1 MAASKDDYFKK
12 VGRATATTLS
22 SPGYTIGDSTINTG
36 ATTNW
41 PVDTGVTFAI
51 DEVGS
56 DGLRIS
62 GTYNVFNGV
71 VSGAGQVS
79 QVEYIGGDPN
89 RDYSAGATTRVY
101 ILVSAYRDN
110 QFTDGILVHANQ
122 NGTLKDTAIPANSID
137 NSNIKSAAAI
147 DGSKLANNSIDLGA
161 KTSTWDGWILV
172 SDTWTYASA
181 TTVTVPSDA
190 TTKYSVGDK
199 VKFSNGSTKYFY
211 ITAVAATTI
220 TLNGGSDYT
229 VANSAITSVY
239 FSKAETPL
247 SFPQWFNYTPTFAAT
262 TLGNGTVAGKFSMSG
277 KTVNFRAS
285 FTLGS
290 TSAVSS
296 SPTVSFPVTSVST
309 YTTNQPIGSITMQDT
324 AILNYWG
331 MLAWSST
338 TVALFVV
345 GTASGTYLSGDI
357 IISSKPFSW
366 GNTDILNCSGTYE
379 AA

>member
-137 NSNIKSAAAI
+137 NSNIKTGAAI
-147 DGSKLANNSIDLGA
+147 DGSKLADSSVTNAKLKTGA
-161 KTSTWDGWILV
+161 GEPGGEW
-172 SDTWTYASA
+172 DTWTPTLSGRFNDSKWTKNCKYKRVGNTIFCKFYVTAN
-181 TTVTVPSDA
+181 TTTPMD
-190 TTKYSVGDK
+190 
-199 VKFSNGSTKYFY
+199 GS
-211 ITAVAATTI
+211 
-220 TLNGGSDYT
+220 
-229 VANSAITSVY
+229 
-239 FSKAETPL
+239 
-247 SFPQWFNYTPTFAAT
+247 
-262 TLGNGTVAGKFSMSG
+262 GNPI
-277 KTVNFRAS
+277 
-285 FTLGS
+285 FTL
-290 TSAVSS
+290 
-296 SPTVSFPVTSVST
+296 PVTSVSGYPT
-309 YTTNQPIGSITMQDT
+309 SGVIARAYIED
-324 AILNYWG
+324 
-331 MLAWSST
+331 
-338 TVALFVV
+338 V
-345 GTASGTYLSGDI
+345 GTAGYSGGLVRWQSTTTADFAIENVGSTYGAPNSISNTVPFTWASTDI
-357 IISSKPFSW
+357 IFA
-366 GNTDILNCSGTYE
+366 TFTYE
-379 AA
+379 AAP

>member
-1 MAASKDDYFKK
+1 MSASKDDYFKK

-137 NSNIKSAAAI
+137 NSNIKTGAAI
-147 DGSKLANNSIDLGA
+147 NGSKLADTSIPTAKYQDGSVTYAKTDGKIWWEEIGRVTLGA
-161 KTSTWDGWILV
+161 PGDTLSLPSLPARKYLKVMVSYFTTGGTTSPVMRFNNDSNGNYANRQQADGAAD
-172 SDTWTYASA
+172 STA
-181 TTVTVPSDA
+181 TTQTGYVWSGAQNTSVVLGDFQILNVASVEKVMYGHVT
-190 TTKYSVGDK
+190 K
-199 VKFSNGSTKYFY
+199 V
-211 ITAVAATTI
+211 ITAGAGTTPSRTEDSVKWANTSNQITRIDVINTGTGDFAT
-220 TLNGGSDYT
+220 GSELI
-229 VANSAITSVY
+229 V
-239 FSKAETPL
+239 
-247 SFPQWFNYTPTFAAT
+247 
-262 TLGNGTVAGKFSMSG
+262 LGRN
-277 KTVNFRAS
+277 
-285 FTLGS
+285 
-290 TSAVSS
+290 
-296 SPTVSFPVTSVST
+296 
-309 YTTNQPIGSITMQDT
+309 
-324 AILNYWG
+324 
-331 MLAWSST
+331 
-338 TVALFVV
+338 
-345 GTASGTYLSGDI
+345 
-357 IISSKPFSW
+357 
-366 GNTDILNCSGTYE
+366 
-379 AA
+379 